1 MSLPEPYLDDP
12 DVTLYAGEC
21 VQTMRELAEA
31 GVRVDAVVC
40 DPPYGLAVIGEAWDR
55 PRALVSGTTSWAEAA
70 YALAAPGAH
79 LVCSGAAQRWHE
91 QVPAV
96 EAAGWKLRQVIAGVY
111 WDGRAPTAT
120 SLRSCWE
127 PWGVFTRQGEP
138 LSLAI
143 EAGRIPW
150 YDPAIPLAGGREEV
164 SARGASMANRVSS
177 RHYKSNVARDY
188 EAHANG
194 RWPATA
200 YCHARPRTG
209 PGLDAGQGERHPYQK
224 SLALTRWLIRLV
236 AGPGGLVLDPF
247 AGSGTTLLAARQE
260 GVRAIGIEREPEYLE
275 MCAHRLRQL
284 TLA

>member
-40 DPPYGLAVIGEAWDR
+40 DPPYGLAMIGEAWDR

-127 PWGVFTRQGEP
+127 PWGVFTRQGEA
-138 LSLAI
+138 LSLAV

-150 YDPAIPLAGGREEV
+150 YDPAIPLAAGREET
-164 SARGASMANRVSS
+164 GASGASWANCVSS
-177 RHYKSNVARDY
+177 RHYKSNVARSY
-188 EAHANG
+188 EAHADG
-194 RWPATA
+194 RWPATV
-200 YCHARPRTG
+200 YCHSRPR
-209 PGLDAGQGERHPYQK
+209 GLVERLERHPYQK
-224 SLALTRWLIRLV
+224 SLALMRWLIRLV
-236 AGPGGLVLDPF
+236 ARPGSLVLDPF

-260 GVRAIGIEREPEYLE
+260 GARAIGIERESDY
-275 MCAHRLRQL
+275 CQVAARRLRQL
-284 TLA
+284 SLLESA